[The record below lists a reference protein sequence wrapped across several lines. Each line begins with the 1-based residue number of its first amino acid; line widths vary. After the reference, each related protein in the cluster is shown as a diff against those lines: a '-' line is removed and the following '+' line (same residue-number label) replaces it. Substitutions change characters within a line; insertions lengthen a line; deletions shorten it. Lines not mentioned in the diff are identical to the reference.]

1 MQTTF
6 KKFEDPSHGWL
17 KVPRA
22 LLEKLGI
29 ANKISRFSF
38 ERGDHVYLEED
49 GDMSTFLDT
58 MDDEGY
64 DVNIRYSHTNNP
76 SRVRG
81 YNWYKS

>member
-6 KKFEDPSHGWL
+6 KKFNDPGHGWL

-49 GDMSTFLDT
+49 GDMSTFLDA

-64 DVNIRYSHTNNP
+64 DVNIRSSHTNNP
-76 SRVRG
+76 SRIRG